1 MITHDV
7 NDTSLIESLMLM
19 QFETVSYC
27 YWFLLRDLY
36 YDSFKLLLLELVGA
50 WLWPL
55 FFYFLKK
62 T

>member
-7 NDTSLIESLMLM
+7 NDTLLIESLMLM

-36 YDSFKLLLLELVGA
+36 YDFFKLLLLELVVGA
-50 WLWPL
+50 WPWPL
-55 FFYFLKK
+55 FFLFS
-62 T
+62 